1 MTTCVPIK
9 LGGVMTH
16 RLVMRAMCW
25 QPGNRQAF
33 FKKKRTKK
41 RNMSIQEFAADCIRF
56 ARLRPGQEGEVFDL
70 GMSKIKNEEHKAI
83 YLAMFKKAFPNLG
96 LV

>member
-33 FKKKRTKK
+33 LKKKKEQRKET
-41 RNMSIQEFAADCIRF
+41 
-56 ARLRPGQEGEVFDL
+56 
-70 GMSKIKNEEHKAI
+70 
-83 YLAMFKKAFPNLG
+83 
-96 LV
+96 

>member
-9 LGGVMTH
+9 LGGVSTH

-25 QPGNRQAF
+25 QPGKTGIF
-33 FKKKRTKK
+33 LKKNKE
-41 RNMSIQEFAADCIRF
+41 RNMNIREYAADCIRI
-56 ARLRPGQEGEVFDL
+56 ARLRPGQEGEVFYL

-83 YLAMFKKAFPNLG
+83 YLAMFKKAFPNLDW
-96 LV
+96 V